1 MSRTLQELYQREE
14 DISGRNGNRS
24 KSSSKAG
31 SKVSSEVSARDKIG
45 LIAEG
50 LEDQA
55 KGVELYSVRKRKSLK
70 IFEWSSGIFR
80 TKLLTIKPE
89 AAWDKLEQVE
99 WSQDDQGGSH

>member
-24 KSSSKAG
+24 KSSSKAEP
-31 SKVSSEVSARDKIG
+31 KVSSEVSARDKTG

-55 KGVELYSVRKRKSLK
+55 KGFELYSVSKRKSLK
-70 IFEWSSGIFR
+70 IFEWSSGICR

-89 AAWDKLEQVE
+89 TAWDKLEQVK
-99 WSQDDQGGSH
+99 WSQDDQGGGH